1 MIDILKKPML
11 IHIINHYKNFGFNN
25 FHLLAGYKHEVI
37 TDFSTKILQKI
48 KNLKSLL
55 LYKAIQ
61 M

>member
-11 IHIINHYKNFGFNN
+11 THIINHKNFGFNN
-25 FHLLAGYKHEVI
+25 SHLLAGYKHEVI
-37 TDFSTKILQKI
+37 TDFFNKNFKKI